1 MNTIFVAIAS
11 FLDYEIKYTLL
22 DVIHK
27 AKYPNNLK
35 IAVVLQYDENDGT
48 DEKCIDDLQKLY
60 SITIEKHYWKNSHG
74 GCWARN
80 LAQQYYNKE
89 KYSLQIDSH
98 TRMIMHWDEMLIKN
112 LDNLKKISDKPIIS
126 YLSPSYFRNDNLG
139 IDYEFR
145 NIDNLDYI
153 EVPKAKFITDE
164 YWINYGGYE
173 NQRHTEYKNINIPF
187 LYGGF
192 IFSEGCWIEEVEQD
206 PLHYYT
212 GEEFA
217 LMLRSYT
224 KGYDVYLPD
233 QILSWHRS
241 HPKPNKKHY
250 NTFPDEVQNGYH
262 RKAMTRLK
270 SLIDGDIPEKYALGK
285 IRTLEDYKN
294 FSGIDVINKKLLK
307 KE

>member
-1 MNTIFVAIAS
+1 MNTIFISIAS

-27 AKYPNNLK
+27 AKYPENLH
-35 IAVVLQYDENDGT
+35 ITVILQFDENKETGED
-48 DEKCIDDLQKLY
+48 CIDDIAKLY
-60 SITIEKHYWKNSHG
+60 SIKVEKHYWKNSHG
-74 GCWARN
+74 GCWARC
-80 LAQQYYNKE
+80 LGQQYYNSE
-89 KYSLQIDSH
+89 KYTLQIDSH
-98 TRMIMHWDEMLIKN
+98 TRMILHWDEILIKN
-112 LDNLKKISDKPIIS
+112 IENLKKISNKPIIS
-126 YLSPSYFRNDNLG
+126 YLSPSYFRYDDLG

-145 NIDNLDYI
+145 NVDKLDYI

-173 NQRHTEYKNINIPF
+173 NQTHTEFKNINIPF

-192 IFSEGCWIEEVEQD
+192 VFSEGAWIREVEQD
-206 PLHYYT
+206 PMHYYT

-233 QILSWHRS
+233 QIVSWHRS

-250 NTFPDEVQNGYH
+250 NTFPDDVQTQYH
-262 RKAMTRLK
+262 RRAMQRLK
-270 SLIDGDIPEKYALGK
+270 QLIAGDIPEKYALGTV
-285 IRTLEDYKN
+285 RTLEDYKN
-294 FSGIDVINKKLLK
+294 FSGIDVLNKKLLK